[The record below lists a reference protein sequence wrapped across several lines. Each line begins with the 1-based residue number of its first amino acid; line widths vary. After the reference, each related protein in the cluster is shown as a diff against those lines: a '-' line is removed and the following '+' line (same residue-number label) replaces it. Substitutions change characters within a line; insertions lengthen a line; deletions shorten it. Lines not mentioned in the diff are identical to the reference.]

1 MFIGVGRYELFIPA
15 SGSLKDKR
23 QVLRRVTTA
32 VQQRLR
38 VAIAEVAHQDLWQ
51 RSAIGVAC
59 VAESNSHCRKLLQ
72 EIEKT
77 IARSAIDGAEIVD
90 RTIEIVALD
99 DL

>member
-15 SGSLKDKR
+15 SASLKDKR

-32 VQQRLR
+32 VQQRLK

-59 VAESNSHCRKLLQ
+59 VAESTSHCRKLLQ

-90 RTIEIVALD
+90 RTIEIVAME

>member
-15 SGSLKDKR
+15 SASLKDKR

-32 VQQRLR
+32 VQQRLK
-38 VAIAEVAHQDLWQ
+38 VAVAEVAYQDLWQ

-59 VAESNSHCRKLLQ
+59 VAESMTHCRKLLQ
-72 EIEKT
+72 EVEKT
-77 IARSAIDGAEIVD
+77 ISRAAIDGAEIVD
-90 RTIEIVALD
+90 RAIEIVAME